1 MEDTVKKIRKAI
13 SLQEIFNKLSD
24 FKSEN
29 EQLQQINER
38 NIRILEE
45 QVVKAMENINQIKA
59 EQLKNPKE
67 IYSFDNVSLKSIET
81 TIKFLNILND

>member
-1 MEDTVKKIRKAI
+1 MRSIKYNSNTVEDTVKKIRKAI

-59 EQLKNPKE
+59 EQ
-67 IYSFDNVSLKSIET
+67 
-81 TIKFLNILND
+81 

>member
-1 MEDTVKKIRKAI
+1 VEDTVKKIRKAI

-59 EQLKNPKE
+59 EQ
-67 IYSFDNVSLKSIET
+67 
-81 TIKFLNILND
+81 